1 MHWPCP
7 VDPED
12 LDKAS
17 PDWSFN
23 KTWYV
28 KTFVWMHIPTNESMN
43 RLAMQDLPHGKVKNI
58 GVANFDIHN
67 LDILLSDPSVKTI
80 PSVNQIE
87 LHPYN
92 ATPKLVSHCRK
103 LGIQCLGYS
112 PLGSKNSLVIRE
124 PVLSEIA
131 ERNRR
136 TPQQILLMWG
146 LQSGW
151 GVIPGSLDKKHVA
164 SNFDL
169 DGWSLA
175 ECDLTQLSN
184 CETRQR
190 IYTDLQRM
198 RLPSRV
204 FHDEEVRNHFQTVI
218 AITTNKSVRI
228 QT

>member
-1 MHWPCP
+1 M
-7 VDPED
+7 
-12 LDKAS
+12 
-17 PDWSFN
+17 
-23 KTWYV
+23 
-28 KTFVWMHIPTNESMN
+28 NESMN

-58 GVANFDIHN
+58 GVANFDVHN
-67 LDILLSDPSVKTI
+67 LDILLSDPSVKIT

-124 PVLSEIA
+124 PVLLEIA
-131 ERNRR
+131 KRNKR

-151 GVIPGSLDKKHVA
+151 GVIPGSFNKKHVV

-169 DGWSLA
+169 DGWSIT
-175 ECDLTQLSN
+175 ECDLTQLSS
-184 CETRQR
+184 CRTRQR
-190 IYTDLQRM
+190 IYTDSQKM

-204 FHDEEVRNHFQTVI
+204 FHDEEVRYQSQKVI
-218 AITTNKSVRI
+218 AIATN
-228 QT
+228 

>member
-1 MHWPCP
+1 M
-7 VDPED
+7 
-12 LDKAS
+12 
-17 PDWSFN
+17 N
-23 KTWYV
+23 K
-28 KTFVWMHIPTNESMN
+28 SMN

-58 GVANFDIHN
+58 GVANFDVHN
-67 LDILLSDPSVKTI
+67 LDILLSDPCVKTT

-131 ERNRR
+131 KRNRR

-151 GVIPGSLDKKHVA
+151 GVVPGSFNKDHVV

-169 DGWSLA
+169 DGWSIT
-175 ECDLTQLSN
+175 ECDLTRLSS
-184 CETRQR
+184 CRTRQR
-190 IYTDLQRM
+190 IYTDSQKM

-204 FHDEEVRNHFQTVI
+204 FHDEEVRHQSQKVI
-218 AITTNKSVRI
+218 AIATNQSVRI
-228 QT
+228 QA